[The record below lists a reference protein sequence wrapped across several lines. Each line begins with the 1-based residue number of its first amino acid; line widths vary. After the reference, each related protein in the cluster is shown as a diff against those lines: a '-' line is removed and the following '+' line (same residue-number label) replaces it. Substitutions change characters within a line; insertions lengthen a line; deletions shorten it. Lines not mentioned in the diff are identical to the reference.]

1 MNRISA
7 LILDWAG
14 TTVDFGSFAPTQ
26 IFVEAFRQAFDIEI
40 TLEEARVPMG
50 LGKWQH
56 IEALGKLPAVDSRW
70 QAKFGRAMTAADI
83 DAIYAAFMPL
93 QIAKVVD
100 FSAPIAG
107 VVDTI
112 ATFRA
117 EGLKIGSCSGYPRP
131 VMEKLVPAAAAQGYA
146 PDHWVATDDLA
157 AGGRPGPWMALQNV
171 ITLGI
176 DDVAHMRE
184 GRRRRAGHQRRVTCR
199 DVERRAGGVSGNEF
213 GATWEEYQAMSKAE
227 IATRRE
233 RAAGKLYAAG
243 AHYVVDTLADLPEV
257 IADIN
262 ARLAKGE
269 RP

>member
-171 ITLGI
+171 IALGI
-176 DDVAHMRE
+176 DDVAHCVKVDDAAPGISE
-184 GRRRRAGHQRRVTCR
+184 GLHAGMWSVGL
-199 DVERRAGGVSGNEF
+199 AVSGNEF

>member
-112 ATFRA
+112 ATLRA
-117 EGLKIGSCSGYPRP
+117 KGLKIGSCSGYPRP

-171 ITLGI
+171 INLGI
-176 DDVAHMRE
+176 DDVAHCVKVDDAAPGISE
-184 GRRRRAGHQRRVTCR
+184 GLHAGMWSVGL
-199 DVERRAGGVSGNEF
+199 AVSGNEF

-227 IATRRE
+227 IATRHE